1 MTVLETAFIRLI
13 DDEVDK
19 KIDAVLDG
27 PIMKERTEE
36 IAYGILEGIAFERR
50 RAREYLISIG
60 LSPDALPEHASNSA
74 N

>member
-27 PIMKERTEE
+27 HIMKERAEE
-36 IAYGILEGIAFERR
+36 IAYGILEGRAEERR

-60 LSPDALPEHASNSA
+60 LSPDVLDGYAASNA
-74 N
+74 D